1 MRRYSIEIDGR
12 RFDVLVE
19 DVDGQRF
26 DVRVGERDYAVTLAG
41 QEELALERIVPG
53 IPVAAS
59 PAALATAVPA
69 VPAPTPAT
77 AAPPPASARPAAAA
91 PRAAAAAP
99 RAAGGAS
106 LDVVAA
112 PMPGVILRLAVAPGA
127 QVRRGQDLAVL
138 EAMKMENLIRAPR
151 DGTIAEVCVAAGQQ
165 VAHGQPL
172 LRYAKAP

>member
-26 DVRVGERDYAVTLAG
+26 DVRVGEHDYAVTLSG

-53 IPVAAS
+53 IPVAAA
-59 PAALATAVPA
+59 PAALVPPAPAVPA
-69 VPAPTPAT
+69 VPAPTPAA
-77 AAPPPASARPAAAA
+77 AAPPPPSARPAAV
-91 PRAAAAAP
+91 AAP
-99 RAAGGAS
+99 RAAGSAS

>member
-53 IPVAAS
+53 IPVAAP
-59 PAALATAVPA
+59 PAALATTAPAVPV

-77 AAPPPASARPAAAA
+77 AAPPPASARP
-91 PRAAAAAP
+91 AAAAAP